1 MKKMFIVVG
10 PCQIFNKGSERNS
23 QKHGRGGGQLLRTV
37 RYAIFIISP
46 CMYLQSL
53 WAQPHEV
60 LVDSD
65 SFDLA

>member
-1 MKKMFIVVG
+1 MFLLVG
-10 PCQIFNKGSERNS
+10 SCQIFNKGSERNS
-23 QKHGRGGGQLLRTV
+23 QKHGGGEGQLLRTV

-53 WAQPHEV
+53 WAHPHAV
-60 LVDSD
+60 LVDSN